1 MLDRKKKK
9 LNGNGE
15 NQARSEATLLE
26 NGAANWYCGFPSFS
40 PYSPSG
46 AAFSLLSC
54 ELRSSLPH

>member
-1 MLDRKKKK
+1 MLDRKKK

-15 NQARSEATLLE
+15 NQARSKATLLE

-46 AAFSLLSC
+46 AAPVVLHFPCS
-54 ELRSSLPH
+54 PAN